1 MDKIKNSDT
10 QVLQDPEYSQLNDFL
25 DDNSHKLKQLS
36 RGDIVEGEV
45 VDVNVNN
52 GVVIVDVGY
61 KSEGIIAGRE
71 LKSDTL
77 DWTKLQVGDK
87 VLVYV
92 VKPEDEKG
100 QLILSI
106 RRTQQASAWLAL
118 ENAKKN
124 NEVVEAVVVE
134 SNNGGLIVE
143 IGKGIRGF
151 IPTSQLDA
159 TRVYANGV
167 RQVGR
172 DISSKVQKRLNSLIG
187 EKIKTR
193 IIELDRE
200 KNRIILSE
208 KMVTQARDIEKRTE
222 TLKKVKEGDVLEGT
236 ISGITPF
243 GVFVNA
249 QGLEG
254 LVHLS
259 EISWDKVEDIK
270 DDKNYVYDFHVP
282 VSHTF
287 IGNGFV
293 NHNTYLNVLAHYI
306 KCVLYPNNH
315 LCLAMPTKEQSAK
328 VVKEKVEEY
337 WRDYPMLKNELIISK
352 CKFEKDYVKLV
363 FKNGSTLDT
372 LTVGES
378 SRGLRANG
386 ISLEEITDER
396 MDRKTINEVLLPILA
411 QPRRIP
417 IYGTDYT
424 NEYSKTQAYVTTAS
438 NKQSYCYEKFANL
451 YDEMVQGKPTLVLG
465 TSYEMGTRFGT
476 LDAED
481 VAEKADDPTYSPM
494 SFDRINPVAFAR
506 NSRVKTEQYR

>member
-1 MDKIKNSDT
+1 MGKFKNSDT
-10 QVLQDPEYSQLNDFL
+10 QVLQDPEYSRLNDFL
-25 DDNSHKLKQLS
+25 DDNSNKLKQLS

-45 VDVNVNN
+45 VDVNINN

-106 RRTQQASAWLAL
+106 RRTQQASAWLSL

-222 TLKKVKEGDVLEGT
+222 TLKKVKEGDILEGT

-259 EISWDKVEDIK
+259 EISWDKVEDIGALYSVG
-270 DDKNYVYDFHVP
+270 DKVKVM
-282 VSHTF
+282 V
-287 IGNGFV
+287 IGLSDGGKRV
-293 NHNTYLNVLAHYI
+293 AYSI
-306 KCVLYPNNH
+306 KRLQEDPWSKAISKYKIGDIVDGVV
-315 LCLAMPTKEQSAK
+315 QK
-328 VVKEKVEEY
+328 VVPYGAFVRIGEG
-337 WRDYPMLKNELIISK
+337 LNGLIHISELS
-352 CKFEKDYVKLV
+352 DKLV
-363 FKNGSTLDT
+363 KDPGDIVKVGQKVKVKILSISSTERHLG
-372 LTVGES
+372 LSLKES
-378 SRGLRANG
+378 SEVVGKKKM
-386 ISLEEITDER
+386 DE
-396 MDRKTINEVLLPILA
+396 KELAEAVNAAIESEV
-411 QPRRIP
+411 
-417 IYGTDYT
+417 
-424 NEYSKTQAYVTTAS
+424 K
-438 NKQSYCYEKFANL
+438 
-451 YDEMVQGKPTLVLG
+451 
-465 TSYEMGTRFGT
+465 
-476 LDAED
+476 
-481 VAEKADDPTYSPM
+481 
-494 SFDRINPVAFAR
+494 
-506 NSRVKTEQYR
+506 

>member
-1 MDKIKNSDT
+1 MGKFKNSDT
-10 QVLQDPEYSQLNDFL
+10 QVLQDPEYSRLNDFL
-25 DDNSHKLKQLS
+25 DDNSNKLKQLS

-45 VDVNVNN
+45 VDVNINN

-106 RRTQQASAWLAL
+106 RRTQQASAWLSL

-222 TLKKVKEGDVLEGT
+222 TLKKVKEGDILEGT

-259 EISWDKVEDIK
+259 EISWDKVEDIGALYSVG
-270 DDKNYVYDFHVP
+270 DKVKVM
-282 VSHTF
+282 V
-287 IGNGFV
+287 IGLSDGGKRV
-293 NHNTYLNVLAHYI
+293 AYSI
-306 KCVLYPNNH
+306 KRLQEDPWSKAISKYKIGDIVDGVV
-315 LCLAMPTKEQSAK
+315 QK
-328 VVKEKVEEY
+328 VVPYGAFVRIGEG
-337 WRDYPMLKNELIISK
+337 LNGLIHISELS
-352 CKFEKDYVKLV
+352 DKLV
-363 FKNGSTLDT
+363 KDPGDIVKVGQKVKVKILSISSTERHLGLSLKET
-372 LTVGES
+372 SEVVGKKKMDEKELAEAVNAAIES
-378 SRGLRANG
+378 
-386 ISLEEITDER
+386 
-396 MDRKTINEVLLPILA
+396 EV
-411 QPRRIP
+411 
-417 IYGTDYT
+417 
-424 NEYSKTQAYVTTAS
+424 K
-438 NKQSYCYEKFANL
+438 
-451 YDEMVQGKPTLVLG
+451 
-465 TSYEMGTRFGT
+465 
-476 LDAED
+476 
-481 VAEKADDPTYSPM
+481 
-494 SFDRINPVAFAR
+494 
-506 NSRVKTEQYR
+506 

>member
-1 MDKIKNSDT
+1 MGKFKNSDT
-10 QVLQDPEYSQLNDFL
+10 QILQDPEYSRLKDFL
-25 DDNSHKLKQLS
+25 DDNSNKLKQLS

-45 VDVNVNN
+45 VDVNINN

-71 LKSDTL
+71 LKSETL

-259 EISWDKVEDIK
+259 EISWDKVEDIGALYSVG
-270 DDKNYVYDFHVP
+270 DKVKVM
-282 VSHTF
+282 V
-287 IGNGFV
+287 IGLSDGGKRV
-293 NHNTYLNVLAHYI
+293 AYSI
-306 KCVLYPNNH
+306 KRLQEDPWSKAISKYKIGDIVDGVV
-315 LCLAMPTKEQSAK
+315 QK
-328 VVKEKVEEY
+328 VVPYGAFVRIGEG
-337 WRDYPMLKNELIISK
+337 LNGLIHISELS
-352 CKFEKDYVKLV
+352 DKLV
-363 FKNGSTLDT
+363 KDPGDIVKVGQKVKVKILSISSTERHLGLSLKET
-372 LTVGES
+372 SEVVGKKKMDEKELAEAVNAAIES
-378 SRGLRANG
+378 
-386 ISLEEITDER
+386 
-396 MDRKTINEVLLPILA
+396 EV
-411 QPRRIP
+411 
-417 IYGTDYT
+417 
-424 NEYSKTQAYVTTAS
+424 K
-438 NKQSYCYEKFANL
+438 
-451 YDEMVQGKPTLVLG
+451 
-465 TSYEMGTRFGT
+465 
-476 LDAED
+476 
-481 VAEKADDPTYSPM
+481 
-494 SFDRINPVAFAR
+494 
-506 NSRVKTEQYR
+506 